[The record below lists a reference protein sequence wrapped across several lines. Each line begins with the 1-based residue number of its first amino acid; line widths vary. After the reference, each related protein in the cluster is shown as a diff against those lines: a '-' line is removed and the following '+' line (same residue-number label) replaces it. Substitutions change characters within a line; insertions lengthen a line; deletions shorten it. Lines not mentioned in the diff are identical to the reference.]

1 MGDAINLGLSSAHHE
16 VVVGRIVRDVSTAV
30 GLFDAADA
38 VFEPGG
44 ARDRP
49 GTSQRLGIALERPE
63 NLCAIGQRVIG
74 PGGKVHVQ
82 IRQVFDVG
90 KRPRLGTVGQVTIG
104 QQEHWS
110 AVLRGNA
117 ARFNRGIKA
126 VDRAT
131 WCDNRNR
138 CFTISAEHCLEQVRL
153 FGLGGQSGGWSTALN
168 VNDHKRQFHR
178 HSKSDGFRLQCNAR
192 TRGCG
197 DGQRPAKG
205 CTKGGSDARDLVLGL
220 KSHHTELLV
229 LAQFV
234 QDVAGWRDRVGTK
247 VNRQAREL
255 ASCDQAVGKSGVPSD
270 VSVGSGIHRGRL
282 DLVGNREILGGFTE
296 CVTSFEGRQVGR
308 QNVRFLAK
316 FLVQELNG
324 SVGWAVIEPTQ
335 QT

>member
-1 MGDAINLGLSSAHHE
+1 M
-16 VVVGRIVRDVSTAV
+16 
-30 GLFDAADA
+30 
-38 VFEPGG
+38 
-44 ARDRP
+44 
-49 GTSQRLGIALERPE
+49 
-63 NLCAIGQRVIG
+63 
-74 PGGKVHVQ
+74 
-82 IRQVFDVG
+82 
-90 KRPRLGTVGQVTIG
+90 
-104 QQEHWS
+104 
-110 AVLRGNA
+110 
-117 ARFNRGIKA
+117 
-126 VDRAT
+126 
-131 WCDNRNR
+131 
-138 CFTISAEHCLEQVRL
+138 EQVRL
-153 FGLGGQSGGWSTALN
+153 FGLGRQSGGWSTALN
-168 VNDHKRQFHR
+168 VNDYEREFHR
-178 HSKSDGFRLQCNAR
+178 HSKSDGFRLQRNAR
-192 TRGCG
+192 ARGCG
-197 DGQRPAKG
+197 DGQRPAKR
-205 CTKGGSDARDLVLGL
+205 CAKGGSDAGDLVFGL
-220 KSHHTELLV
+220 ERHHTELLV